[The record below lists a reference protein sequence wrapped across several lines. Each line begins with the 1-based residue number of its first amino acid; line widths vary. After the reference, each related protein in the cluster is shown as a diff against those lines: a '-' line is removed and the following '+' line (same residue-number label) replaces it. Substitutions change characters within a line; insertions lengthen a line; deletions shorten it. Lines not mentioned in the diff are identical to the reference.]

1 MKKEAGNGFFF
12 CFAVDRHKVLL
23 KQGKEILSP
32 MDARQ
37 SHRREAHHMP
47 QDYGRKISSRR
58 PAIPQ

>member
-12 CFAVDRHKVLL
+12 VLQQTQSVVE
-23 KQGKEILSP
+23 QGNEILSP

-58 PAIPQ
+58 PAIPK